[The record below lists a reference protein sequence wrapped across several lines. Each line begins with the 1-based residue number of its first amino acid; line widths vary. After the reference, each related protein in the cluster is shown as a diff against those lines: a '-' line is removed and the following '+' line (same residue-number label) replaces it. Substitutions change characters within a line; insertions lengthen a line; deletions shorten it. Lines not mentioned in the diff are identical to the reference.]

1 MSEESDHDDDEINA
15 AHSVQGNRL
24 SAASASQ
31 YRRHLELFK
40 AWVQSSWHS
49 TGDPAEQ
56 MRQLALVLNNSGEF
70 VLPMSVEVVESF
82 LGHLSNRRI
91 PVRPPRGTVV
101 DATLPVQMKPLC
113 VSYITGVVSAITWL
127 HTQNGIQVPSVL
139 NVSMC
144 NFKKGY
150 KRTIA
155 QMKRENLYPMMEGK
169 NFLTVEGYDIL
180 LEAGLKISP
189 GEGGCWSQA
198 LCFWPYLVFLWNT
211 IARTAC
217 VGMLCLEFFGIANG
231 CLTVKIPAG
240 KCDQDGENAHV
251 RHLFPNPNNPQY
263 CPVLALAMLVWTMG
277 TTSTRLFPGKFP
289 ERKFCDALDSVWRR
303 LPDAARSFLLSIGAH
318 SIKKGACTFLNG
330 VLEGPNAHSVE
341 LRADHSIGDVRKCYI
356 FRSVAQD
363 QYCGRLLAMLRD
375 DHEEFFVGLPR
386 IRGDVRLEWE
396 ELLPGYQRF
405 PDSFRPV
412 LTVLLATLCKHEQWL
427 RAKLPAGHPLLL
439 TPLFCEHARA
449 LSAHVSFEKIQGC
462 GGGIPRSI
470 RLSQAQRELPAQL
483 SAHITENFSIQGV
496 AAMTPTMFQ
505 AMLTE
510 AFAKLGTVPPC
521 GGNASASAAGAMFHL
536 WADGM
541 YHELPADFELTPCS
555 CKNMWRLYW
564 LGNAGAGVIAY
575 RRLKFPMLP
584 KKSDGARI
592 LLSRMHCVAKKI
604 MSVCGKSEQELRNA
618 TSSEVTASFHSAQ
631 AALQPNLSD
640 DISFS
645 YFYQKYI

>member
-1 MSEESDHDDDEINA
+1 MNSSSESEAEYAAIDA
-15 AHSVQGNRL
+15 AHIVQGNRL

-31 YRRHLELFK
+31 YRRHLDLFK
-40 AWVQSSWHS
+40 SWIES
-49 TGDPAEQ
+49 NWGSDAAQ
-56 MRQLALVLNNSGEF
+56 RQQDLALVLSDSREF
-70 VLPMSVEVVESF
+70 VLPMRVDVVEMF
-82 LGHLSNRRI
+82 LGHLSSRRV
-91 PVRPPRGTVV
+91 PVRPPRGAIV
-101 DATLPVQMKPLC
+101 DAALPAQMKPLC

-127 HTQNGIQVPSVL
+127 HTSKGIPVSQDL
-139 NVSMC
+139 NVSMG

-150 KRTIA
+150 KRMIA
-155 QMKRENLYPMMEGK
+155 QMKRENTYPMMEGK

-189 GEGGCWSQA
+189 SDGGCWTQA
-198 LCFWPYLVFLWNT
+198 LWFWPYLVFLWNT

-217 VGMLCLEFFGIANG
+217 VGILCLEHFGIANG

-240 KCDQDGENAHV
+240 KCDQDGDNAHV

-289 ERKFCDALDSVWRR
+289 ERKFCDCLDSVWRR
-303 LPDAARSFLLSIGAH
+303 LPDAAKSFLVSIGAH
-318 SIKKGACTFLNG
+318 SVKKGACTFLNG

-375 DHEEFFVGLPR
+375 DHEEFFVGIPR

-405 PDSFRPV
+405 PESFRP
-412 LTVLLATLCKHEQWL
+412 LLSVLLATLCKHESWL

-439 TPLFCEHARA
+439 TPLFCQHAHTLR
-449 LSAHVSFEKIQGC
+449 AHVSFEKMQGC

-470 RLSQAQRELPAQL
+470 RIAQAQRELPAQL
-483 SAHITENFSIQGV
+483 ASHITENFSIQGV

-505 AMLTE
+505 NMLSE
-510 AFAKLGTVPPC
+510 AFAKLNMAPA
-521 GGNASASAAGAMFHL
+521 GGSASSASAAGGMFHL

-541 YHELPADFELTPCS
+541 YHDLPAEFELTSCS

-564 LGNAGAGVIAY
+564 LGNPGAGVMSY

-584 KKSDGARI
+584 KKSPGARI
-592 LLSRMHCVAKKI
+592 MLSRMHCVAKKI
-604 MSVCGKSEQELRNA
+604 ISVCGKSEQELKIA
-618 TSSEVTASFHSAQ
+618 SSSEVNAAFQRAQ
-631 AALQPNLSD
+631 EALQATLSED
-640 DISFS
+640 MSFS
-645 YFYQKYI
+645 YFYQKCI